1 MMASPLA
8 QTPRPAGA
16 RILMVDDRA
25 DKLLALESILTDLGP
40 ELVRAT
46 SGKEALRLLLAEDFA
61 VILLDVN
68 MPVMDGFET
77 AKLIR
82 TRDRSR
88 HTPIIFISAINSSE
102 THAARGYELGAVDY
116 IFAPVMPEVLRA
128 KVSVFIE
135 LHRKTEQLAQSEAL
149 MRSVFDESAVGM
161 ALLDEDG
168 RIQQVNR
175 AFCRLVA
182 RSPLECLAC
191 DEPSLT
197 HANDRGRVERA
208 LRDAEP
214 DQPVAQDKRYL
225 RPDGSEVWAS
235 VTTLKL
241 SGEGGRGHRLVMAM
255 DISERRHIREL
266 ETMTDELQRS
276 NADLEQFAYIASH
289 DLQEPLRMVS
299 SYCSL
304 LAARYRDRFDE
315 RGQQYLDH
323 AVQGALRMHGLIHD
337 LLGFSRAGKREPAR
351 ITCDTGAIL
360 NQSLEDLREAIREAN
375 AEIVR
380 GDLPTIAADPVL
392 LGQLFQNLIGN
403 ALKFRPTDRA
413 TRAQV
418 RIDARRI
425 ASGAGAMADGDE
437 AGWEF
442 SIADNGI
449 GIDPDHHQ
457 RIFGVFQRLHTREQ
471 YPGTGIGLALCRKVA
486 ERHGG
491 RIWVDS
497 QVGAGATFRFTIPE
511 RPVAQ
516 VVETRDDVDPAASSA
531 AG

>member
-1 MMASPLA
+1 MAPPLGHA
-8 QTPRPAGA
+8 PRPGGA
-16 RILMVDDRA
+16 RILMVDDRP
-25 DKLLALESILTDLGP
+25 DKLLALESILSDLGP

-46 SGKEALRLLLAEDFA
+46 SGKEALRLLLVEDFA

-82 TRDRSR
+82 SRERSR
-88 HTPIIFISAINSSE
+88 HTPIIFISAINASE

-161 ALLDEDG
+161 ALLDKDG

-182 RSPLECLAC
+182 RGPHECLAAE
-191 DEPSLT
+191 EPSMT
-197 HANDRGRVERA
+197 HPNDRWREERA
-208 LRDAEP
+208 LREAEP
-214 DQPVAQDKRYL
+214 DQAIAQDKRYV
-225 RPDGSEVWAS
+225 RPDGTEVWAS
-235 VTTLKL
+235 VTTIRL
-241 SGEGGRGHRLVMAM
+241 SGEGGRGHRLLMAM

-323 AVQGALRMHGLIHD
+323 AVHGALRMHGLIHD
-337 LLGFSRAGKREPAR
+337 LLSFSRAGKREPAR
-351 ITCDTGAIL
+351 IACDTAQIL
-360 NQSLEDLREAIREAN
+360 AQSLDDLSEAIREAN
-375 AEIVR
+375 AEVVR
-380 GDLPTIAADPVL
+380 GDLPTIAGDPVL
-392 LGQLFQNLIGN
+392 IGQLFQNLIGN

-413 TRAQV
+413 TRAVV
-418 RIDARRI
+418 RVEARRLDH
-425 ASGAGAMADGDE
+425 GAGAMADGDE
-437 AGWEF
+437 PGWEF
-442 SIADNGI
+442 AIADNGI
-449 GIDPDHHQ
+449 GIAPDHHQ

-491 RIWVDS
+491 RIWVES
-497 QVGAGATFRFTIPE
+497 EFGSGATFRFTIPE

-516 VVETRDDVDPAASSA
+516 TGEPVADADPAPSSA
-531 AG
+531 AS